1 MIDGVSGTHV
11 LEAMADP
18 VEAERPNARG
28 DAAPLSG
35 GRPRPDVPASS
46 FAPFARVRAAL
57 RAAARPQVLVGRAR
71 DAMAAASTLAPLLLE
86 PVSDLPFTGRLTD
99 ARRVVWVSFALDDFL
114 AIRGAAGC
122 KVNDVVL
129 AVIAGT
135 IRRYLEARGAPTS
148 GLRVRSLVPVSIRRA
163 EEHLTLGNLVT
174 SLFPMLPVHIA
185 DPVERL
191 RQITAHMRALKE
203 QGQAQAAGTVMQL
216 LGALPA
222 PLNALFGRLLPDRGL
237 ISTVCT
243 NVPGP
248 RQACRL
254 LGRRILEIHPIV
266 PLFQSMG
273 MEFAILSYGGRLS
286 ISAAVDPHLVPD
298 AESIPSHLVGA
309 VDELRA
315 ALGLGVESP
324 EAAVAVGSTLRV
336 ADLMSRDVITIG
348 WEDTL
353 AAADALMSA
362 KRIRHLPVV
371 DRAGRLTGLVTHRDL
386 LAAAPSSLTHPDRS
400 ERTRV
405 LAWTR
410 AVDVMETHQ
419 CVTKPDEP
427 AAAAGARMVQHKIGC
442 LPVVDAEAR
451 LAGIVTEEDFLRWA
465 TAHMAPVASRAAS

>member
-1 MIDGVSGTHV
+1 
-11 LEAMADP
+11 
-18 VEAERPNARG
+18 
-28 DAAPLSG
+28 
-35 GRPRPDVPASS
+35 
-46 FAPFARVRAAL
+46 
-57 RAAARPQVLVGRAR
+57 
-71 DAMAAASTLAPLLLE
+71 
-86 PVSDLPFTGRLTD
+86 
-99 ARRVVWVSFALDDFL
+99 VSFALDDFL

-410 AVDVMETHQ
+410 AVDVMETHL
-419 CVTKPDEP
+419 CVTMPDEP

-442 LPVVDAEAR
+442 LPVVDPEAR